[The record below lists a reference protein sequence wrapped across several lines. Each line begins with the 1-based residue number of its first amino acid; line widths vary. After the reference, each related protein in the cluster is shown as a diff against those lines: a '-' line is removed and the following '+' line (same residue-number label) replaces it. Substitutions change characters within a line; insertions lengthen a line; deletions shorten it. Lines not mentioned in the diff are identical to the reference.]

1 MKTKLLIIYFLLF
14 ASNVF
19 AEVKEVNN
27 EEIITLMQSG
37 VPIIDIRRA
46 DEWRDTGIIKQSNLI
61 TFFDKKGNHNI
72 EKWMSELK
80 KIANES
86 DPVIII
92 CRIGGRSRIVANL
105 LDQEANYSSVYDAT
119 NGMLSWINSKNK
131 TVKPDLSY
139 ENK

>member
-1 MKTKLLIIYFLLF
+1 MKTKLLTICLLLF
-14 ASNVF
+14 TSNVF

-27 EEIITLMQSG
+27 EEIIALMQSG

-92 CRIGGRSRIVANL
+92 CRSGGRSRIVANL